1 MPRIQTRRP
10 GGTQISEV
18 ASAGESL
25 RRPLAAFAHRRRA
38 SEARGS
44 LSAHRAREESRNP
57 CRSRPG
63 GRGAPR
69 LPDRDSRR
77 GRRDWLIAR
86 EMPGE
91 QERGRI
97 RGQPHHRHP
106 CAEGLN
112 REYDLRGQTAGEVLH
127 AGGDIP
133 AGQELKSSRSNIP
146 RAYAR
151 RNRDPAEALVATRRL
166 RRKRA
171 APKSRSVPLVPPCPH
186 RLGRVRG
193 PKVAPPGVEHPSSDR
208 RTRGVVCAGL
218 TQPSGCTPRSA
229 QGARGTG
236 RRAPACAVRGRG
248 VGASPPVRTR
258 PPAPSWT
265 RGPPASCR
273 WSAS

>member
-25 RRPLAAFAHRRRA
+25 GGLWPRSLIDGEPLRPGVRYLHTAPVRNLEIHADLDLAAA
-38 SEARGS
+38 E
-44 LSAHRAREESRNP
+44 L
-57 CRSRPG
+57 
-63 GRGAPR
+63 
-69 LPDRDSRR
+69 RDCPIETLDAVDE
-77 GRRDWLIAR
+77 DWLIAR

-151 RNRDPAEALVATRRL
+151 RNRDPSGGACRHA
-166 RRKRA
+166 A
-171 APKSRSVPLVPPCPH
+171 AP
-186 RLGRVRG
+186 
-193 PKVAPPGVEHPSSDR
+193 A
-208 RTRGVVCAGL
+208 
-218 TQPSGCTPRSA
+218 
-229 QGARGTG
+229 
-236 RRAPACAVRGRG
+236 
-248 VGASPPVRTR
+248 
-258 PPAPSWT
+258 
-265 RGPPASCR
+265 
-273 WSAS
+273 